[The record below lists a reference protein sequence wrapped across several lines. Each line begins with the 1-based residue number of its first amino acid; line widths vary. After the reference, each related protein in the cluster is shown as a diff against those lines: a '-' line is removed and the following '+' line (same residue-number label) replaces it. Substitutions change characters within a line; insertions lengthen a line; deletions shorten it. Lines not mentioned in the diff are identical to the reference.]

1 MARSGTFQALSSLG
15 FAGGYSIE
23 HVVKSQEL
31 WRLFAIAPFS
41 ENGTMAIRNIDAA
54 QQFLEGRMDFS
65 SVVGFIKQFETT
77 KVMTYIESMDL
88 KTIMEHPYFLA
99 GVGVTAIISYLM
111 RWRLLLVVVM
121 TITGFIY
128 LLGYTLSK
136 GVSLESGMPTESLL
150 VLVGGGSFIV
160 FLAIY
165 LLFIRND

>member
-1 MARSGTFQALSSLG
+1 
-15 FAGGYSIE
+15 
-23 HVVKSQEL
+23 
-31 WRLFAIAPFS
+31 
-41 ENGTMAIRNIDAA
+41 
-54 QQFLEGRMDFS
+54 MDFN
-65 SVVGFIKQFETT
+65 SVIEFIKQFETAKIMAFVKAT
-77 KVMTYIESMDL
+77 DL

-99 GVGVTAIISYLM
+99 GVGVTAIIAYLM

-121 TITGFIY
+121 AITGFVY

-136 GVSLESGMPTESLL
+136 GVSLDSGMPTESML